1 MPAIHLPSTC
11 VTAVAAAV
19 KEVEVFSAVDR
30 RLGAVCSHRPACEC
44 VRIIQPCPEGA
55 TAGLVEQLQ
64 GPSCPQTKLAAEHIR
79 GAEVLV
85 WTLA

>member
-1 MPAIHLPSTC
+1 MPPIHLTSTC

-30 RLGAVCSHRPACEC
+30 RLGAICSHRPACEC
-44 VRIIQPCPEGA
+44 FRIIQPCPAGA
-55 TAGLVEQLQ
+55 AAGLVEQLQ
-64 GPSCPQTKLAAEHIR
+64 GPSQTKLAAERMR